1 MDYVRPRYYH
11 LIKQEIFIRWMVSYV
26 GGLFNL
32 YRIFIFYFQFMY
44 YTIKNIRKDDLK
56 INLTDVQMKDLKS
69 VKQLH
74 VLRGFIQFLNLH
86 WLKKYNDPSGRDW
99 KNTMTFREVDEKVKP
114 KSLDM
119 MEVLERSILLGH
131 PLKEILVNYP
141 KRKLYWDPIRSYR
154 D

>member
-69 VKQLH
+69 VKQL
-74 VLRGFIQFLNLH
+74 LRRFIQF
-86 WLKKYNDPSGRDW
+86 
-99 KNTMTFREVDEKVKP
+99 
-114 KSLDM
+114 
-119 MEVLERSILLGH
+119 
-131 PLKEILVNYP
+131 
-141 KRKLYWDPIRSYR
+141 
-154 D
+154 